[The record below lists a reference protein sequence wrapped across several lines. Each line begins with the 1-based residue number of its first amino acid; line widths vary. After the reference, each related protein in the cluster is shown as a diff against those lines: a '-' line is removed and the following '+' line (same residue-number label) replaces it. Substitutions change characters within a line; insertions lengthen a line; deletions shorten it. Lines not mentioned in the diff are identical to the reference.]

1 MKKMSE
7 SHVIDLQGLVEENIS
22 SYKAKVESI
31 TCFMEEAASIV
42 RRISGEQDEL
52 ASRLRDMLANTQCLR
67 KRDFDGMYCPV
78 KEKRRQD
85 YERVMRAIEDF
96 RRGEYQMITRWQGF
110 ISREEGLTLSDFYS
124 NKEEMLSEHDFREE
138 EVIRAIRNYHLQ
150 QEELLAGLRGLVG
163 KGGHVRIADF
173 KVMLRSMDARVSER
187 ETDMGGL
194 LEEIWEAARVVR
206 EDWHEIVSARGQGL

>member
-1 MKKMSE
+1 MEKTSE
-7 SHVIDLQGLVEENIS
+7 SHVLDLQGLVEENIN

-31 TCFMEEAASIV
+31 TSFMEEAAGIV
-42 RRISGEQDEL
+42 QRISAEQDEL
-52 ASRLRDMLANTQCLR
+52 ASTLRDMLAKSQCLR
-67 KRDFDGMYCPV
+67 KKDFDDLYCPV

-85 YERVMRAIEDF
+85 YEKVTGAIDVF
-96 RRGEYQMITRWQGF
+96 RRGEYEMTTRWQSF
-110 ISREEGLTLSDFYS
+110 ISGEDGLTLSDFYS
-124 NKEEMLSEHDFREE
+124 NKEEMLSEHECREE

-163 KGGHVRIADF
+163 KGDNVRIAD
-173 KVMLRSMDARVSER
+173 LRVILRNMDARVSER

-206 EDWHEIVSARGQGL
+206 EDWHGIMSARGH